1 MRAGSNRPRKLSFD
15 GRFYDVRRYAQN
27 FRVNVFASE
36 GAFTSF
42 AIGDNPGDNLS
53 RMLLDSGSGSGWPPG
68 GASAAYFPEFFRKL
82 NVSLNFV
89 FGEWAELAAQVHRR
103 ELDVLAV
110 GAGVPVPSF
119 LELEARDKV
128 RYIAFSQGQLAGLR
142 FAMSELTPS
151 RIPAGMYP
159 SLLRK
164 YETVGLYNFAV
175 AHADLPDDFVYQV
188 VRAVFENQD
197 EMIEAHPAAAETV
210 LANLDRN
217 SFIPLHPGAIRY
229 YRQIGKAGQTDQPP
243 AFEESA
249 QRTFPLDLYSE
260 TKR

>member
-1 MRAGSNRPRKLSFD
+1 
-15 GRFYDVRRYAQN
+15 V
-27 FRVNVFASE
+27 
-36 GAFTSF
+36 
-42 AIGDNPGDNLS
+42 
-53 RMLLDSGSGSGWPPG
+53 
-68 GASAAYFPEFFRKL
+68 
-82 NVSLNFV
+82 NFV

-119 LELEARDKV
+119 LELEAL
-128 RYIAFSQGQLAGLR
+128 SQGQLAGLR

-159 SLLRK
+159 SLLRN

-229 YRQIGKAGQTDQPP
+229 YRQIGKAGQTD
-243 AFEESA
+243 
-249 QRTFPLDLYSE
+249 
-260 TKR
+260 